1 MNSAE
6 PMETTRWVRMARL
19 FAAVGPFIAD
29 KGSAEPGQE
38 KAPQKLKFLQQS
50 QVHTLSSKYRPN
62 TDVQQTQPGLRP
74 LRSRRGSQPQKHT

>member
-1 MNSAE
+1 MG
-6 PMETTRWVRMARL
+6 TYARL

-62 TDVQQTQPGLRP
+62 TDVQQTQPLRP
-74 LRSRRGSQPQKHT
+74 RRSRRGSQFQKHT